1 MTNPV
6 DTPHKMKKSEALLR
20 LIRPAQWIKNF
31 FVFAPILFGGALFNI
46 YALFGGI
53 ITFFAFSF
61 AASSIYCFNDI
72 HDVVD
77 DRRHPE
83 KCHRPIACGAVSVPQ
98 AYGLMMLMFA
108 LSIGCC
114 LLLTLV
120 VMMPG
125 VNTLATLCVIVFY
138 WLLNLA
144 YCVRLK
150 QYAIVDVCIV
160 AFGFVLRMVAGGVAT
175 NIILSKWIVLMTFLI
190 TLFMSFAKRRDDVLR
205 MEATGEAPRK
215 NTSRYNSTFINQAL
229 TITASVTLVCYIM
242 YTVSPETQARF
253 HSDYLYL
260 TSIYVLLGLLRYLQI
275 AVVDKKSGNPTKV
288 IIHDHFIQLDVLA
301 WLVTFMLII
310 YVG

>member
-1 MTNPV
+1 
-6 DTPHKMKKSEALLR
+6 MKKSEALLR

-46 YALFGGI
+46 YALLGGI

-72 HDVVD
+72 HDVAD

-114 LLLTLV
+114 LLLTLLI
-120 VMMPG
+120 MMPG
-125 VNTLATLCVIVFY
+125 VNTLATLVVIVFY

-160 AFGFVLRMVAGGVAT
+160 AFGFVLRMVAGGGDKHHPKQMDCAHD
-175 NIILSKWIVLMTFLI
+175 LPHHPLHELCQ
-190 TLFMSFAKRRDDVLR
+190 
-205 MEATGEAPRK
+205 APR
-215 NTSRYNSTFINQAL
+215 
-229 TITASVTLVCYIM
+229 
-242 YTVSPETQARF
+242 
-253 HSDYLYL
+253 
-260 TSIYVLLGLLRYLQI
+260 
-275 AVVDKKSGNPTKV
+275 
-288 IIHDHFIQLDVLA
+288 
-301 WLVTFMLII
+301 
-310 YVG
+310 